1 MFATIAGRRVLVAGE
16 ASDDLIIVLHG
27 SKQSGPTMR
36 VFSGR
41 QFEYPGIR
49 TVYPDGVENHWN
61 DCRATLPEATRRAGT
76 DDVAFLQEVA
86 AYFSATRVFL
96 VGFSNGGH
104 MVWRMLRDA
113 PGFATAA
120 AVLSAPLATADNLL
134 PGAGWKPTPVL
145 LMHGDADPIVPYS
158 GGRAHTRGTV
168 LSVGETAATV
178 AAWNNAQAPVTVYT
192 MAGAGHV
199 IGGTRP
205 SLSTLG
211 AHAVH
216 VDSGTIVGKFFA
228 HAADGQTR

>member
-16 ASDDLIIVLHG
+16 ESDTLIIVLHG
-27 SKQSGPTMR
+27 SKQSGPSMR
-36 VFSGR
+36 VFTGR
-41 QFEYPGIR
+41 HFEYPGVR

-61 DCRATLPEATRRAGT
+61 DCRATLPEATRAAET
-76 DDVAFLQEVA
+76 DDVGFLQGL
-86 AYFSATRVFL
+86 ATHFGARRVFL

-104 MVWRMLRDA
+104 MVWRVLRDA

-134 PGAGWKPTPVL
+134 PGAGWEPTPVL
-145 LMHGDADPIVPYS
+145 IMHGDADPIVPYS

-178 AAWNNAQAPVTVYT
+178 AAWNNAKAPVTVYT

-211 AHAVH
+211 AHAPD
-216 VDSGTIVGKFFA
+216 VDAGAIVGQFFA
-228 HAADGQTR
+228 HAAGAQTH